1 MWLRAAVVGKERQKK
16 KKKQRESFSVSKCV
30 MLLSIF
36 GLFWFLPTGCRVRW
50 HRIKKSCCPYQ
61 PTKVRETFAFLH
73 VLFRRDLAL
82 NITSKSLKWRQQ
94 LSVGDFTCSS
104 FILERLAVSVCAPY
118 KVVDARISF
127 FFFLPKING
136 GGSVPVSS
144 GKRMFPWKL
153 PKTLAAEARE
163 MRVLFLSLSLSISS
177 EAALD
182 FQATW
187 WKCKLTV
194 WWGTSNNHWHVLW
207 QPGKLALFFFW
218 KHSEASSTYGH
229 ILTVFWSIW
238 WHRSAIQF
246 ASTVHLTK
254 WPISVCI
261 YKYTHCFKGS

>member
-16 KKKQRESFSVSKCV
+16 KKKQRQSFSVSKCV
-30 MLLSIF
+30 VLLSIF
-36 GLFWFLPTGCRVRW
+36 GLFWFLRTGCRVRW

-136 GGSVPVSS
+136 GGSVPVSP

-153 PKTLAAEARE
+153 PKTLAAEERE
-163 MRVLFLSLSLSISS
+163 MRVLFLSLSLSLHFFWGGVGLSGHLMKVQINRLVRNIKQPLTCS
-177 EAALD
+177 AA
-182 FQATW
+182 A
-187 WKCKLTV
+187 WKACT
-194 WWGTSNNHWHVLW
+194 
-207 QPGKLALFFFW
+207 FFF
-218 KHSEASSTYGH
+218 ESTARRH
-229 ILTVFWSIW
+229 PRTVEF
-238 WHRSAIQF
+238 
-246 ASTVHLTK
+246 
-254 WPISVCI
+254 
-261 YKYTHCFKGS
+261 